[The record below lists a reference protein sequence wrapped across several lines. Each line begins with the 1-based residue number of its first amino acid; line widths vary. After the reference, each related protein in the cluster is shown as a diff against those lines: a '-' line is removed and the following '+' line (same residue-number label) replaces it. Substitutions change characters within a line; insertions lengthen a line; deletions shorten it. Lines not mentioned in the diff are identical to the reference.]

1 MSVKYRIIPKKNPQD
16 RTAEPK
22 YYASATSRGSID
34 MDGML
39 DAICEGTT
47 LDRDE
52 ARMAINR
59 MFTKTEDFLHLG
71 FNVHLGEL
79 GYMHVTTKSEGVDKP
94 EDATAS
100 MIKDIVPRFV
110 FGKKL
115 RDSVRKIQVERE
127 TAQ

>member
-1 MSVKYRIIPKKNPQD
+1 MSLKYRVIPKKNPQD
-16 RTAEPK
+16 RNAEPK
-22 YYASATSRGSID
+22 YYASATSRGSIG
-34 MDGML
+34 MEQML

-47 LDRDE
+47 LNRDE

-59 MFTKTEDFLHLG
+59 LFVKAEDFLQLG

-79 GYMHVTTKSEGVDKP
+79 GYMHVTTKSDGADRP

-100 MIKDIVPRFV
+100 MIRDIVPRFV

-127 TAQ
+127 TAK

>member
-1 MSVKYRIIPKKNPQD
+1 MSLKYRIVPKKNPQD
-16 RTAEPK
+16 RNAAPK

-34 MDGML
+34 MEQML
-39 DAICEGTT
+39 DAICENTT

-59 MFTKTEDFLHLG
+59 LFGKTEEFLHLG

-79 GYMHVTTKSEGVDKP
+79 GYMHVTTRSDGADKP

-100 MIKDIVPRFV
+100 MITDIVPRFV

-115 RDSVRKIQVERE
+115 RDSVRKIHLERE
-127 TAQ
+127 T

>member
-1 MSVKYRIIPKKNPQD
+1 MSLKYRVIPRKNPQD
-16 RTAEPK
+16 RNAASK

-34 MDGML
+34 LEQML

-59 MFTKTEDFLHLG
+59 LFIKTEDFLNLG
-71 FNVHLGEL
+71 FNVHLGGL
-79 GYMHVTTKSEGVDKP
+79 GYMHVTTKSDGVDRP

-115 RDSVRKIQVERE
+115 RDRMRKIQVERE